1 MKVYFET
8 LGCPKNF
15 NDTQAAK
22 GVLMDAGYEIADSAE
37 NSDVIVVNTCGF
49 INDAKK
55 ESIEKI
61 FDMAEYCGD
70 VKKLVVSGCLSER
83 YSDDLYEEMPE
94 VDCFIGVNEYERL
107 PEILSEIC
115 SETDLEQTAR
125 RKIVSGCY
133 EKILSTP
140 KRVLGDNPYTS
151 TLKIAEGCDN
161 CCAYCIIPKIRGGFR
176 SKPMEAV
183 IAEAEDLAAA
193 GCKELILIAQDVTN
207 YGRDLYGEPRLS
219 ELVRK
224 VCKVDGIRW
233 VRLMYC
239 YEDRITDELIEVM
252 ATEPKVCH
260 YIDIPI
266 QHASDSVLKAMRRRS
281 TEESI
286 KGTIGR
292 LKAAIPDIHIRT
304 TLIVGFPGET
314 EEDFET
320 LLDFVEEM
328 RFARLGVFAYSQEEN
343 TEAGEMENQI
353 DEEIKQERLDA
364 IMRRQL
370 DISLEYNKEKIGK
383 ELTVLVE
390 EKDEDGSYIG
400 RTQYDAPEIDNS
412 VIFTSRRDLNAGDM
426 VRVLVEDAFDYDL
439 VGREV

>member
-1 MKVYFET
+1 MRVFFET

-22 GVLMDAGYEIADSAE
+22 GVLAEAGFEIARTAE
-37 NSDVIVVNTCGF
+37 DSDVIVVNTCGF

-55 ESIEKI
+55 ESIERI
-61 FDMAEYCGD
+61 FDMMPYREEG
-70 VKKLVVSGCLSER
+70 KKLVVSGCLSER

-115 SETDLEQTAR
+115 SETDSEQTAR

-133 EKILSTP
+133 EKFLSTP
-140 KRVLGDNPYTS
+140 KRVLGDNPYTA

-183 IAEAEDLAAA
+183 VAEAEDLAAS

-207 YGRDLYGEPRLS
+207 YGRDLYGEPRLAD
-219 ELVRK
+219 LVRK

-260 YIDIPI
+260 YVDIPI

-286 KGTIGR
+286 RGTIER
-292 LKAAIPDIHIRT
+292 LKSAIPDIHIRT
-304 TLIVGFPGET
+304 TLIVGFPGER
-314 EEDFET
+314 EEDFDK

-343 TEAGEMENQI
+343 TEAGEMDNQI
-353 DEEIKQERLDA
+353 DDEIKQERLDA

-370 DISLEYNKEKIGK
+370 DISLEYNREKVGK

-412 VIFTSRRDLNAGDM
+412 VIFTSNRDLRFGDM